1 MGVTEMVE
9 KILKEFP
16 VAIQDLDSDGKN
28 VVLLAVENRYPQIYN
43 LLLNSKIPKESVFR
57 QVDKD
62 GNSALHLAA
71 QCPENRPSLILG
83 VALQMQREIKWYKVL
98 LFNIYLRFIARSIIK
113 MIKLAYS

>member
-28 VVLLAVENRYPQIYN
+28 VVLLAVENRQPQIYK
-43 LLLNSKIPKESVFR
+43 LLRKKIPIKSVFR